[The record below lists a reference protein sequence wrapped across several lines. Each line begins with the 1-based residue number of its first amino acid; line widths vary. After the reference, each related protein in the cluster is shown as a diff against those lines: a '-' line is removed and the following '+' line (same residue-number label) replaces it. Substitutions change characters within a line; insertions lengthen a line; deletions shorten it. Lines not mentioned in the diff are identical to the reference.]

1 MSEESKAAAAALS
14 LAGGVIVTALL
25 DTLIEKG
32 ILSHRDVRAVL
43 ETAVE
48 DLGPYQT
55 TPEGF
60 EATSIVA
67 DLLQRYPEAEL

>member
-32 ILSHRDVRAVL
+32 ILSRRDVRAVL
-43 ETAVE
+43 ETAFE

-55 TPEGF
+55 TPEG
-60 EATSIVA
+60 EHEEVWGAEIA
-67 DLLQRYPEAEL
+67 RGPEPT